1 MFFVE
6 TVVIEIVCMTCVFS
20 LKDEADTVKM
30 GEKLASLCSQ
40 NTTLY
45 LHGDLGAGKTT
56 FSRGFIRALGH
67 TGNVKSPTYTLV
79 EPYQLDP
86 WQVYHFDLYRLADP
100 EELEFMGIRDYFT
113 ENAICVVEWPEKGAG
128 ILPKADID
136 IEIRYHGEQRIAHLS
151 ANSCYGE
158 TLLNQLNL

>member
-1 MFFVE
+1 MTSKSFF
-6 TVVIEIVCMTCVFS
+6 
-20 LKDEADTVKM
+20 LKDEAETVVF
-30 GEKLASLCSQ
+30 GEKLAGLCTQ

-67 TGNVKSPTYTLV
+67 KGNVKSPTYTLV

-113 ENAICVVEWPEKGAG
+113 DKAICIVEWPEKGEG
-128 ILPKADID
+128 ILPQADLD
-136 IEIRYHGEQRIAHLS
+136 IEIRYHNDQRIAQLS
-151 ANSCYGE
+151 ANNDYGK
-158 TLLNQLNL
+158 TLLRQLEL